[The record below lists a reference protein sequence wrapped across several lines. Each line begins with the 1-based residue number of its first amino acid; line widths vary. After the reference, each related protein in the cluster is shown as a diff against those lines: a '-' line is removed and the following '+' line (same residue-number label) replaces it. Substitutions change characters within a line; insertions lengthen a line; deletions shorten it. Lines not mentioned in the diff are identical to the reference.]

1 MTSWCHKPP
10 CDIQLEEEINRAE
23 FNVHTS
29 SSFEGVK
36 AHVLADKILLRKIRF
51 VYSELTYITRVVIYI
66 FKAIFSVCLY
76 SIYLYFNSSETT
88 RHTNIKLGV
97 INHFSKLSVT
107 REVVTSWGCYNQT

>member
-51 VYSELTYITRVVIYI
+51 VYSELTYVTRVVIYI
-66 FKAIFSVCLY
+66 FKAIF
-76 SIYLYFNSSETT
+76 
-88 RHTNIKLGV
+88 
-97 INHFSKLSVT
+97 LSVHT
-107 REVVTSWGCYNQT
+107 CILTPPKLLSIRTLNLV